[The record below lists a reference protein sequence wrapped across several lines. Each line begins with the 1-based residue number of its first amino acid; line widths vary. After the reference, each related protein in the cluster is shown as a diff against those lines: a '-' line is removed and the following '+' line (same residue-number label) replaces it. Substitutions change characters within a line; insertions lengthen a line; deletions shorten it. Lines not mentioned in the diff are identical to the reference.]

1 MGPKGAGAKAAGAKA
16 AGAKAAGPKPE
27 GPTPEGPSAPP
38 APEAAP
44 PPDAPPAPPAPE
56 QTPTQTQEELD
67 FYAPN
72 HRGQREE
79 RLGTSLCQ
87 LSPNWLAGCMRHTH
101 WFRPH
106 LWIGPIFVKPRH
118 SMTGAYT
125 PIDPPAKTLTSRH
138 ARNSK
143 ADSPAN
149 KKPTNQGT

>member
-67 FYAPN
+67 FYAPSYVCLTFTAIILFPP
-72 HRGQREE
+72 
-79 RLGTSLCQ
+79 LGMLGLYFSRQGFWKPIPMLPSLQ
-87 LSPNWLAGCMRHTH
+87 TTEANEKSDWEQAYANSARTGWLDVCAI
-101 WFRPH
+101 
-106 LWIGPIFVKPRH
+106 LIGLGLIYGLVLY
-118 SMTGAYT
+118 S
-125 PIDPPAKTLTSRH
+125 
-138 ARNSK
+138 
-143 ADSPAN
+143 
-149 KKPTNQGT
+149 

>member
-67 FYAPN
+67 FYAPSYTTEAN
-72 HRGQREE
+72 EKSDWEQAYANSARTGWLDVCAILIG
-79 RLGTSLCQ
+79 LGLIYGLVLYS
-87 LSPNWLAGCMRHTH
+87 
-101 WFRPH
+101 
-106 LWIGPIFVKPRH
+106 
-118 SMTGAYT
+118 
-125 PIDPPAKTLTSRH
+125 
-138 ARNSK
+138 
-143 ADSPAN
+143 
-149 KKPTNQGT
+149 

>member
-67 FYAPN
+67 FYAPSYVCLTFTAIILFPP
-72 HRGQREE
+72 
-79 RLGTSLCQ
+79 LGMLGLYFSRQTTEANEKSDWEQ
-87 LSPNWLAGCMRHTH
+87 AYANSARTGWLDVCAI
-101 WFRPH
+101 
-106 LWIGPIFVKPRH
+106 LIGLGLIYGLVLY
-118 SMTGAYT
+118 S
-125 PIDPPAKTLTSRH
+125 
-138 ARNSK
+138 
-143 ADSPAN
+143 
-149 KKPTNQGT
+149 